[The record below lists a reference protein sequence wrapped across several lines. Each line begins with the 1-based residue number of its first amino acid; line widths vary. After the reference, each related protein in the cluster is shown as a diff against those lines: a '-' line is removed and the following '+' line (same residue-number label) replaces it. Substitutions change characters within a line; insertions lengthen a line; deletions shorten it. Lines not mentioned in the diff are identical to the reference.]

1 MTSTAATI
9 DVQLRA
15 NTAAYRAEM
24 VNSARTTTQQ
34 LGLIRKEA
42 ATTAVSIANLNRAA
56 VGFVG
61 FEAVKSGVSA
71 LLDAQ
76 KSIQQIHYGLL
87 GATGSAQ
94 AADKA
99 YGFVAQTAK
108 DLGLNLEEAGKSF
121 TSMSA
126 AATANGIAMKD
137 QQELFR
143 QLSRSA
149 TVMHLT
155 SEQMGRATTALG
167 QSFSKGKFQAEE
179 LRQQLGEAIPGIVPR
194 FIQAVAKMN
203 EGTALAGKSFD
214 KLLQDGDLSVQKY
227 LPAMIKAL
235 EASGVGAE
243 DAAKGLSAEL
253 NRLSTAWFNL
263 KVRASGGVFS
273 DAAISSVRF
282 MAENLENVAGAATVA
297 AGVIAGRLLGAGAGK
312 AYSAVAT
319 PISDRMTASNQAS
332 DLANVARER
341 VKEAAA
347 TVNQARESVRL
358 TTTWKAQAVAAQ
370 DTARGQLAVAAAAHE
385 AAQRTLEHQQGAATL
400 SANLRAQKEAQAAA
414 VVAQRNLERAQRDY
428 NAASAS
434 GTRADAAA
442 TAAKGRLILAQEAA
456 AVATNNLTAAR
467 GREAAAASA
476 SSLGGMLAGGLRSAG
491 SGLLALAGGPWGAA
505 AIAIGALGIA
515 YVDAQKKA
523 EAARAEFDAQ
533 VKSMDT
539 LRVAIQDTSAQYG
552 RMDGS
557 KSIRSA
563 AEDWNQYG
571 VAVRKADAEIEK
583 IKKEIAD
590 YRRDIEAAKDQLE
603 MGGGGLGVGF
613 YTTKLENAQAR
624 LQQLSKETES
634 TRAAFQTLEAQ
645 LKKSMDPDLFEKMRQ
660 AALNADD
667 VKFDSLRAKLD
678 RTSQAALDVYLA
690 IQKINTAG
698 QDDVWDRQ
706 IARVKREQGE
716 LAAWDAARLKSYA
729 SANNVSLQ
737 GITPASLADP
747 NGMAAQMALSA
758 LTKDQQR
765 EYRAQRAEVAENIA
779 AEKAWNEQKK
789 QSRSATRAGIAD
801 SKAQESQYASI
812 TDRIQR
818 QIALDKEQMGLT
830 DDMTA
835 AQKLQVVITN
845 EMASAKSKL
854 SEEEQKRVK
863 NLLDEAVAQGKA
875 LAAQQSA
882 KKAAEDMLR
891 LQKELN
897 EAAVTQQQGNDIDLA
912 SIGTGSEQME
922 RMRRQHQLKE
932 EYDRRLSALND
943 RNAAANNGNGYFK
956 EQYAQQL
963 AELDKYH
970 KEALQREA
978 QYQAVRQS
986 SITNWSFGAY
996 RAFEDYRSQAAN
1008 AAELSN
1014 QAFTNA
1020 FQGMEDALVSFA
1032 MTGKR
1037 SFSQLANSII
1047 ADLARISA
1055 KEATSALFNTAFTA
1069 FAGPVGAVQREKI
1082 TIPGFDGGGF
1092 TGYGGRLEP
1101 AGIVHKGEGV
1111 LNQED
1116 MSALG
1121 GPSAFHALRRS
1132 LRRGYA
1138 SGGIAGQ
1145 VSAPVALGGGS
1156 GGLGATKVE
1165 INNYGSSQVK
1175 ARQATE
1181 RMPDGTELRKLVID
1195 IVGDSLDGGR
1205 LGSIGKS
1212 VYGWQERV

>member
-42 ATTAVSIANLNRAA
+42 SQTAVSIANLNKAA

-76 KSIQQIHYGLL
+76 KSIQQIHYGLM

-194 FIQAVAKMN
+194 FMQAVAKMN

-235 EASGVGAE
+235 EASGTGAE
-243 DAAKGLSAEL
+243 EAARGLSAEL

-263 KVRASGGVFS
+263 KVKASGGVFS

-297 AGVIAGRLLGAGAGK
+297 AGVIAGRLVGVGAGK
-312 AYSAVAT
+312 AYSAVAA
-319 PISDRMTASNQAS
+319 PISDRMAASSQAS

-358 TTTWKAQAVAAQ
+358 TTTWKAQTAAAQ
-370 DTARGQLAVAAAAHE
+370 DTARGQLAVASAAHE

-414 VVAQRNLERAQRDY
+414 VVAQRNLERAQREY
-428 NAASAS
+428 NAASLS

-505 AIAIGALGIA
+505 AIAIGGLGLA
-515 YVDAQKKA
+515 YADARKKS
-523 EAARAEFDAQ
+523 EDARAEFDAQ

-539 LRVAIQDTSAQYG
+539 LRVAIQDTASAYG

-557 KSIRSA
+557 KSIKAA
-563 AEDWNQYG
+563 AEEWNQYG
-571 VAVRKADAEIEK
+571 VAVRKADADIAKLKQEISDYERK
-583 IKKEIAD
+583 LATAQAKLEIGA
-590 YRRDIEAAKDQLE
+590 
-603 MGGGGLGVGF
+603 GGGGDVAF
-613 YTTKLENAQAR
+613 YGERIKDAQEKLTA
-624 LQQLSKETES
+624 LSKETAP
-634 TRAAFQTLEAQ
+634 TRAAFLQLEGQ
-645 LKKSMDPDLFEKMRQ
+645 LQKSMDPGLFEKMRE
-660 AALNADD
+660 AALRADSAEFN
-667 VKFDSLRAKLD
+667 KLRGALD
-678 RTSQAALDVYLA
+678 KTSQAAFDVYLA
-690 IQKINTAG
+690 IQKINSAG
-698 QDDVWDRQ
+698 QDDVWSR
-706 IARVKREQGE
+706 RLERLKREQGE
-716 LAAWDAARLKSYA
+716 LAAWDAERLKSYA
-729 SANNVSLQ
+729 SAKNISLE
-737 GITPASLADP
+737 GISPASLADP

-758 LTKDQQR
+758 LTKEQQR
-765 EYRAQRAEVAENIA
+765 DYRAQRAEVAENIA
-779 AEKAWNEQKK
+779 AEKAWKESKK
-789 QSRSATRAGIAD
+789 DTAKAGRESLSE
-801 SKAQESQYASI
+801 SKAQESQYTSI
-812 TDRIQR
+812 MDRIKR

-854 SEEEQKRVK
+854 SDEEQKRVK
-863 NLLDEAVAQGKA
+863 TLLDEAVAQGKA
-875 LAAQQSA
+875 LAAQQAA
-882 KKAAEDMLR
+882 KKAAEDMVR
-891 LQKELN
+891 LKKELN

-912 SIGTGSEQME
+912 GIGTGSEQME

-943 RNAAANNGNGYFK
+943 RNASANNGSGYTK

-963 AELDKYH
+963 AELDSFYQT
-970 KEALQREA
+970 ALEREA
-978 QYQAVRQS
+978 QYQTERKRY
-986 SITNWSFGAY
+986 IGDWSQGAS
-996 RAFEDYRSQAAN
+996 RAFDDYASQAAN
-1008 AAELSN
+1008 VAELSN

-1020 FQGMEDALVSFA
+1020 FQGMEDAFVNFA
-1032 MTGKR
+1032 LTGK
-1037 SFSQLANSII
+1037 FQFKDLARSII
-1047 ADLARISA
+1047 ADLARIAA
-1055 KEATSALFNTAFTA
+1055 KQAIVGIVGSIGQTL
-1069 FAGPVGAVQREKI
+1069 GPKI
-1082 TIPGFDGGGF
+1082 TGFDAGGY
-1092 TGYGGRLEP
+1092 TGPGGRYEP

-1111 LNQED
+1111 LSQED
-1116 MSALG
+1116 MRALG
-1121 GPSAFHALRRS
+1121 GPSAFLALRAS
-1132 LRRGYA
+1132 LRRGYDK
-1138 SGGIAGQ
+1138 GGVVGQ
-1145 VSAPVALGGGS
+1145 SAPLKALGSSTGGY
-1156 GGLGATKVE
+1156 AIE
-1165 INNYGSSQVK
+1165 INNYGGGQVK
-1175 ARQATE
+1175 TRQETQD
-1181 RMPDGTELRKLVID
+1181 MGDGSKLKKLVID
-1195 IVGDSLDGGR
+1195 IVGESLDGGQ
-1205 LGSIGKS
+1205 LGSLGKAR
-1212 VYGWQERV
+1212 YGWQETV

>member
-15 NTAAYRAEM
+15 STAAYRAEM

-42 ATTAVSIANLNRAA
+42 AQTAVSIASLNKAA
-56 VGFVG
+56 VGFLG
-61 FEAVKSGVSA
+61 FEAVKSGVTA

-76 KSIQQIHYGLL
+76 KSIQQIHYGLM
-87 GATGSAQ
+87 GATGSAA

-99 YGFVAQTAK
+99 YGFVAHTAK
-108 DLGLNLEEAGKSF
+108 ALGLNLEEAGKSF

-126 AATANGIAMKD
+126 AATASGIAMRD
-137 QQELFR
+137 QQDLFL
-143 QLSRSA
+143 QLSRAS
-149 TVMHLT
+149 TVMHLS

-194 FIQAVAKMN
+194 FMQAVMKMN
-203 EGTALAGKSFD
+203 EGTSLAGKSFD
-214 KLLQDGDLSVQKY
+214 KLLQDGDLNVQKY

-235 EASGVGAE
+235 EVSGTGAE
-243 DAAKGLSAEL
+243 EAARGLTAEL
-253 NRLSTAWFNL
+253 NRLSTAWFDL
-263 KVRASGGVFS
+263 KVKASGGVFS
-273 DAAISSVRF
+273 DAATASVRL
-282 MAENLENVAGAATVA
+282 MAENLDKVAGAGALA
-297 AGVIAGRLLGAGAGK
+297 AGVVAGRFIGIGASK
-312 AYSAVAT
+312 AYGSITT
-319 PISDRMTASNQAS
+319 PIADRTAAASQAAEV
-332 DLANVARER
+332 ANLARER
-341 VKEAAA
+341 AKETAEQ
-347 TVNQARESVRL
+347 VNQARESVRL
-358 TTTWKAQAVAAQ
+358 TTAWRTQAATAQ
-370 DTARGQLAVAAAAHE
+370 DTARGQLAVAASAHE
-385 AAQRTLEHQQGAATL
+385 AAQRTLEHQQGAAML
-400 SANLRAQKEAQAAA
+400 SANLRAQQEAQAAS
-414 VVAQRNLERAQRDY
+414 VVAQRNLARAQADY
-428 NAASAS
+428 NAATLS
-434 GTRADAAA
+434 GSRADAAA

-456 AVATNNLTAAR
+456 AVATNNLSAAR
-467 GREAAAASA
+467 VKEAATASA
-476 SSLGGMLAGGLRSAG
+476 SSIGGMVAGGLRSAG

-505 AIAIGALGIA
+505 AIAVAALGGA
-515 YVDAQKKA
+515 WADAAKKGQ
-523 EAARAEFDAQ
+523 EARKEFEAQ
-533 VKSMDT
+533 VKSLGELT
-539 LRVAIQDTSAQYG
+539 LSIKEAKEQYDSIAGIVSLKDLAATWNEAGVAIRKTDADVAAIS
-552 RMDGS
+552 S
-557 KSIRSA
+557 KIAEYQEKVAIARS
-563 AEDWNQYG
+563 
-571 VAVRKADAEIEK
+571 KM
-583 IKKEIAD
+583 
-590 YRRDIEAAKDQLE
+590 EAGA
-603 MGGGGLGVGF
+603 GGGGDFTYYSAQLQ
-613 YTTKLENAQAR
+613 QAR
-624 LQQLSKETES
+624 EDLQKLASEANPARKAFLDLQETLKDS
-634 TRAAFQTLEAQ
+634 LDPKVFEA
-645 LKKSMDPDLFEKMRQ
+645 MRQ
-660 AALNADD
+660 AALKADD
-667 VKFDSLRAKLD
+667 VKLSKLIAGLTD
-678 RTSQAALDVYLA
+678 VERRGFAAAAAVA
-690 IQKINTAG
+690 SINSAG
-698 QDDVWDRQ
+698 QDDIWKRQ
-706 IARVKREQGE
+706 VARVKREQGDYQAWLAEQAKSYKEATQAPTFKTAFERLSPEE
-716 LAAWDAARLKSYA
+716 LAAF
-729 SANNVSLQ
+729 
-737 GITPASLADP
+737 
-747 NGMAAQMALSA
+747 
-758 LTKDQQR
+758 QR
-765 EYRAQRAEVAENIA
+765 QAKFVREDIA

-789 QSRSATRAGIAD
+789 ANAKITRESLNDSR
-801 SKAQESQYASI
+801 AQENQYASI
-812 TDRIQR
+812 VDRIQR
-818 QIALDKEQMGLT
+818 QIALDKEQVGLT

-854 SEEEQKRVK
+854 SEQEQKRVK
-863 NLLDEAVAQGKA
+863 ALLDEAVAQGKA
-875 LAAQQSA
+875 LAAQESA
-882 KKAAEDMLR
+882 KKAAQDMLR

-897 EAAVTQQQGNDIDLA
+897 EAAVTQQQANAIDLA
-912 SIGTGSEQME
+912 GVGTGSEQME
-922 RMRRQHQLKE
+922 RMRRQLQLKD

-943 RNAAANNGNGYFK
+943 RNASANNGNGYTDR
-956 EQYAQQL
+956 QYAQQL
-963 AELDKYH
+963 DELDKYH

-1047 ADLARISA
+1047 ADLARILA